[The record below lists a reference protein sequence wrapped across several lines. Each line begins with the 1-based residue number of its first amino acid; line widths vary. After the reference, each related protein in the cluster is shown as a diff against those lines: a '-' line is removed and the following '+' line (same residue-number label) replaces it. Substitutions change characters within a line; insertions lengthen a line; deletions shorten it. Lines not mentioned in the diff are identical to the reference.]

1 MVDCKDAGKGALR
14 VFALIFAVLASM
26 QVASA
31 LEGWN
36 FSRDVTITNN
46 LNQDLTNYQIKITL
60 NTAELISKG
69 KMRSDCGDILF
80 TDSNGNLLNYWI
92 RPETCNTSST
102 EIWVKV
108 SSIPALGTVKIT
120 MWYGN
125 PSATSLS
132 NGEAVFEWFDDASTD
147 KSSSYVLRDIYN
159 AGLNAN
165 FSYDATNK
173 RYTFS
178 TVNDRAALTVADL
191 VLSDAEIEI
200 RFITPSS
207 ITGNYQFGA
216 VVRYSSQGVY
226 YLRTVNSNSPDRLSV
241 VYEPNPPNADAEILK
256 YTSFS
261 GDVITT
267 DSVYTFIARA
277 YDDNLYCWI
286 SLEDK
291 SISITHTELTSGEWG
306 VFLAYASGSTVYFDL
321 VKIRKYVELEPSV
334 SIGEEKSEFILISAK
349 NEKTGETL
357 TNFAV
362 SYYEIGESGEFLSR
376 SSVENQNVVALAPGK
391 HFVCVASDTFFERC
405 KVVFKTDYTV
415 EETFY
420 LPPQA
425 DTIYTTV
432 TVFDPT
438 GFFYSIGSTVALYV
452 KEGEILDERFID
464 ASHKASLPLI
474 IGKTYLVGVRNPQD
488 SRIVGYISSAQ
499 YSITLY
505 VNQLEFPQQHYAA
518 VLFNCT
524 QTESYIKC
532 NWSTQAGNTSYA
544 TMEIY
549 DVNGNL
555 VAKYEAETPNGSFTF
570 LQTGEIYRVVFKV
583 INDIQ
588 SVEYSFA
595 SLNLTAIPTPTPVT
609 PAYIT
614 PGVSIPSFDVKSV
627 PAEYRMLF
635 IGGLAL
641 VASMFFRRTHAPIG
655 MAVSLAIIVASVVSG
670 LLEINHNLIIL
681 LILILAIS
689 FFEIERTRGT
699 VR

>member
-1 MVDCKDAGKGALR
+1 
-14 VFALIFAVLASM
+14 M

-36 FSRDVTITNN
+36 FSRDITITNN
-46 LNQDLTNYQIKITL
+46 LNQDLSDYQIKITL
-60 NTAELISKG
+60 NTAELINKG
-69 KMRSDCGDILF
+69 RMRSDCGDIRF
-80 TDSNGNLLNYWI
+80 TDSNGNLLNYWV
-92 RPETCNTSST
+92 RPDTCNSQNT

-108 SSIPALGTVKIT
+108 PSIPALGTVKIT

-147 KSSSYVLRDIYN
+147 KSSNYTWVDIWN
-159 AGLNAN
+159 TGRSATLT
-165 FSYDATNK
+165 YDSNNK
-173 RYTFS
+173 RYTISISSADHHAFVVNTLDIKNAEIYVRYITASSIPNWYEFGTVMRYTSGGIYWVRNVGSPGLGLEMYYEANPPSTSVTLLKRVSFSSGIEPS
-178 TVNDRAALTVADL
+178 TVY
-191 VLSDAEIEI
+191 E
-200 RFITPSS
+200 
-207 ITGNYQFGA
+207 TGASAYENYFSAWTSKENKQFTA
-216 VVRYSSQGVY
+216 
-226 YLRTVNSNSPDRLSV
+226 TSNHNL
-241 VYEPNPPNADAEILK
+241 NAGK
-256 YTSFS
+256 
-261 GDVITT
+261 
-267 DSVYTFIARA
+267 
-277 YDDNLYCWI
+277 
-286 SLEDK
+286 
-291 SISITHTELTSGEWG
+291 WG
-306 VFLAYASGSTVYFDL
+306 VFFAYLAGSTIYFDL
-321 VKIRKYVELEPSV
+321 IWIKKYVYPEPSV
-334 SIGEEKSEFILISAK
+334 SVSNEKSNYLQVFVK

-357 TNFAV
+357 TNYTLT
-362 SYYEIGESGEFLSR
+362 YYEIGESGEFLSQ
-376 SSVENQNVVALAPGK
+376 SSVENQNFVTLAPGK
-391 HFVCVASDTFFERC
+391 YFVCVVNDTFFERC
-405 KVVFKTDYTV
+405 KVVFKTEYTV

-452 KEGEILDERFID
+452 KEGEVLDERFID
-464 ASHKASLPLI
+464 VSHKASLPLI
-474 IGKTYLVGVRNPQD
+474 IGKTYLVGVRNPHD

-549 DVNGNL
+549 DVGGNL
-555 VAKYEAETPNGSFTF
+555 VAKYEADTPSGSFTF

-588 SVEYSFA
+588 SVEYSFT
-595 SLNLTAIPTPTPVT
+595 SLNLTAIPTLTPVT